1 MPGKTV
7 SHSWRQ
13 GPGKSK
19 ESFIPPV
26 EVGGEHTGMETKQER
41 GLPGGRSGAW
51 CQEHEEEMWETC
63 EEDEAG
69 SHLWWGQM

>member
-1 MPGKTV
+1 MG
-7 SHSWRQ
+7 HI
-13 GPGKSK
+13 G
-19 ESFIPPV
+19 
-26 EVGGEHTGMETKQER
+26 VGRKQER

-51 CQEHEEEMWETC
+51 CQEREEEIWETC